1 MCEVA
6 AQRSRCLLRRQQP
19 PARGDRAEAQQHSRQ
34 VEQTGAAQP
43 LRYAAADHVIYK
55 AAVVPHAADGT
66 VHAGHTA
73 RDARALKCRAGCHG
87 AAGEA
92 VAPAER
98 HLAVCADVEKQML
111 ARQLRKASGQQTG
124 RDITADIARHTGG
137 KAHRNAV
144 QRDGFGRVKERL
156 RPERRCGDAAH
167 AVSGEEML
175 HDGVADER
183 DLAQC
188 VRFTSAARERVF
200 DQCPDLFA
208 AALRELLQPV
218 RLLER
223 ILDAADDVRPVGRLC
238 VPAALGGELRAGREV
253 IQPRDDGRR
262 AEIDGGGAAR
272 APRLTGR
279 QRQCAREDR
288 AAGALR
294 QRDGVAVRGVDPAR
308 EARHTV
314 DRHAALAAAPF
325 SAAGGGDGIARA
337 PQSGQ
342 QRLVRR
348 NRQGARHA
356 VLFNMDA

>member
-1 MCEVA
+1 
-6 AQRSRCLLRRQQP
+6 
-19 PARGDRAEAQQHSRQ
+19 
-34 VEQTGAAQP
+34 
-43 LRYAAADHVIYK
+43 
-55 AAVVPHAADGT
+55 
-66 VHAGHTA
+66 
-73 RDARALKCRAGCHG
+73 
-87 AAGEA
+87 
-92 VAPAER
+92 
-98 HLAVCADVEKQML
+98 
-111 ARQLRKASGQQTG
+111 
-124 RDITADIARHTGG
+124 
-137 KAHRNAV
+137 
-144 QRDGFGRVKERL
+144 
-156 RPERRCGDAAH
+156 
-167 AVSGEEML
+167 ML